1 MNTWADEYF
10 SKERQKGWAEGRA
23 ASVLQILELRG
34 VDMDAD
40 TRWHIFSCRDLA
52 TVDLWLR
59 RAVTAT
65 HISEVLDGS
74 PQ

>member
-23 ASVLQILELRG
+23 LSVLEILELRG
-34 VDMDAD
+34 VDMDAN
-40 TRWHIFSCRDLA
+40 TRWHIFKCTDLA
-52 TVDLWLR
+52 TLNLWFK
-59 RAVTAT
+59 RAITAS
-65 HISEVLDGS
+65 HISEVLDDS